1 MTEMQRYE
9 RDATCPKCG
18 STDIAAE
25 YKAAS
30 SGAERWASRPIFS
43 VADLEKPVPDWMWDI
58 PEYILRTCRW
68 CKYSWSEEPL
78 DVPVRDTAQ
87 RAPGVK
93 TTDD

>member
-30 SGAERWASRPIFS
+30 SGAERWLAYGH
-43 VADLEKPVPDWMWDI
+43 DLTEPVPDWMWDV
-58 PEYILRTCRW
+58 PESIRRTCRW
-68 CKYSWSEEPL
+68 CKYTWAEEPL
-78 DVPVRDTAQ
+78 DVPVRELS
-87 RAPGVK
+87 VK